1 MENYL
6 VDVVFI
12 AYGLILGTLGNLLY
26 RVNNHLKI
34 NPIAVRLLYGIMA
47 LALYVLMYLG
57 FLKKIPEIDIVVMLL
72 IIVVG
77 YFVELI
83 IEVLEDKVPKAL
95 DRLIDKWLGGGNNGD
110 SRSEKDD

>member
-1 MENYL
+1 MENYV
-6 VDVVFI
+6 VDFVFI
-12 AYGLILGTLGNLLY
+12 VYGLILGTLGNLLY

-34 NPIAVRLLYGIMA
+34 NPIAIRILYGIMA
-47 LALYVLMYLG
+47 LALYVLMYLD
-57 FLKKIPEIDIVVMLL
+57 FLKKIPKIDIVVMLL

-110 SRSEKDD
+110 SWDKKDD